1 MRICLELTSSGS
13 QLALHRTLSKGLTVF
28 CGDMRQSSPR
38 RAAAPSQFAPRRAAR
53 PDADDAAGLRR
64 VARRP
69 LPVNAAGAR
78 HPNLEYP
85 SFALKMRASAMDTLA
100 DLNTRALLR
109 QARQQDE
116 VTDPRAR
123 ARHLENRR
131 DLQRSGARRAAS
143 AGQPFRSYGLPSAPQ
158 ESAHHAREPPRERL

>member
-13 QLALHRTLSKGLTVF
+13 QLVTLLGRGTPVDGLSW
-28 CGDMRQSSPR
+28 GKEGELSSPGR
-38 RAAAPSQFAPRRAAR
+38 GAVAIAPTRAAR

-69 LPVNAAGAR
+69 RPVNAAGAR

-131 DLQRSGARRAAS
+131 DL
-143 AGQPFRSYGLPSAPQ
+143 
-158 ESAHHAREPPRERL
+158 

>member
-13 QLALHRTLSKGLTVF
+13 QLALHRTANLRVF
-28 CGDMRQSSPR
+28 CGETRQSSPR
-38 RAAAPSQFAPRRAAR
+38 RAAAPSPSPRGGPRAPARTMRRASVAS
-53 PDADDAAGLRR
+53 P
-64 VARRP
+64 VARVPYMRP
-69 LPVNAAGAR
+69 APETPTSSTR
-78 HPNLEYP
+78 P
-85 SFALKMRASAMDTLA
+85 SLLKMRASAVDTLA
-100 DLNTRALLR
+100 DLNTRALLH

>member
-1 MRICLELTSSGS
+1 LWGNETEL
-13 QLALHRTLSKGLTVF
+13 
-28 CGDMRQSSPR
+28 SSPR
-38 RAAAPSQFAPRRAAR
+38 RGAVAVAPRRAAR
-53 PDADDAAGLRR
+53 ADADDAAGLRR

-85 SFALKMRASAMDTLA
+85 SFAHKKNRASAIDTLA
-100 DLNTRALLR
+100 DLNTRALLH

-123 ARHLENRR
+123 ARHLE
-131 DLQRSGARRAAS
+131 DPSQLQRAVT
-143 AGQPFRSYGLPSAPQ
+143 
-158 ESAHHAREPPRERL
+158 